1 MCPFVVSK
9 CELPGTMSPSLSS
22 AEKITFSAARPWCV
36 GRNHG
41 MPNSSA
47 TVVLSRK

>member
-1 MCPFVVSK
+1 
-9 CELPGTMSPSLSS
+9 MSPSLSS